1 MCLKDSNRLSHS
13 HTNSDSTVAHQNGS
27 MLTAKIKANIKPNEN
42 SMFRFK
48 TKLEIS
54 ISLLN

>member
-1 MCLKDSNRLSHS
+1 
-13 HTNSDSTVAHQNGS
+13 